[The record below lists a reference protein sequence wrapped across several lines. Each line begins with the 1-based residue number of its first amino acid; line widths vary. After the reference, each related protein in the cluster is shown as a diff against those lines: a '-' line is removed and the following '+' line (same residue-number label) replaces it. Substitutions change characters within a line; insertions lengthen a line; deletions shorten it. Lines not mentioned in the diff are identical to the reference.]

1 MLRSESNN
9 NTRQTFMTIFSQVDK
24 IQNKKQLFIKL
35 IDSIFTC
42 LTEPLSYTVCNQ
54 YLRIMLSTL
63 FGQQDSV
70 YW

>member
-1 MLRSESNN
+1 
-9 NTRQTFMTIFSQVDK
+9 MTIFSQVDK

-70 YW
+70 Y